1 MKKWLGTRWIAKDV
15 SARFLNVAGDTL
27 ENLGD
32 IYTLF
37 VVKVGE
43 VIQHHREMNINGING
58 SVDETTWELLLD
70 DLPIDLGEV
79 RTGAERYT
87 W

>member
-1 MKKWLGTRWIAKDV
+1 MAGYKWIAKDI

-27 ENLGD
+27 ENLDD
-32 IYTLF
+32 IYSSF
-37 VVKVGE
+37 VEKVGQ

-70 DLPIDLGEV
+70 DLPILVKSGPV
-79 RTGAERYT
+79 LRGA
-87 W
+87 